1 MGQDSYFV
9 GDEVVVSTTDIM
21 GINLLAPGVVAR
33 KTGLSSFIPLT
44 PRSVVKYINI
54 KFYYYICNVTI
65 RIFFQK
71 EYVTYLFTS
80 IEVHGW

>member
-9 GDEVVVSTTDIM
+9 GDEVVVSTSDIM

-44 PRSVVKYINI
+44 LEVWSNI
-54 KFYYYICNVTI
+54 
-65 RIFFQK
+65 
-71 EYVTYLFTS
+71 
-80 IEVHGW
+80 

>member
-9 GDEVVVSTTDIM
+9 GDEVVVSTSDIM

-44 PRSVVKYINI
+44 PEVWSNI
-54 KFYYYICNVTI
+54 
-65 RIFFQK
+65 
-71 EYVTYLFTS
+71 
-80 IEVHGW
+80 